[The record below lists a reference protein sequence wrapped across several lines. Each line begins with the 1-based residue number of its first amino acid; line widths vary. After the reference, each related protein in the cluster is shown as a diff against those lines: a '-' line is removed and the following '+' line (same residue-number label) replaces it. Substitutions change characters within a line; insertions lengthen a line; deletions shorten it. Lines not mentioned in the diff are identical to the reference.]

1 MGQCMDLASNA
12 HAQAGVDELKH
23 QFRNADGA
31 PVGVRDIKA
40 GAER

>member
-1 MGQCMDLASNA
+1 MHGLASNT
-12 HAQAGVDELKH
+12 HAQAGVHELKH